1 MHMNA
6 NEPVT
11 ESKVKLWIS
20 AEAYIAI
27 DPKWTQE
34 EAKEYALAEA
44 RKLLAG
50 EPDYYV
56 ENKEVEDVEL

>member
-11 ESKVKLWIS
+11 EEKVKLWIS

-34 EAKEYALAEA
+34 EREDYVRKEAKRIL
-44 RKLLAG
+44 KQ
-50 EPDYYV
+50 EPTV
-56 ENKEVEDVEL
+56 NIENKQLEDVE

>member
-20 AEAYIAI
+20 AEAYISI
-27 DPKWTQE
+27 DPKWSQQE
-34 EAKEYALAEA
+34 REDYVRKEAKRIL
-44 RKLLAG
+44 KQ
-50 EPDYYV
+50 EPTV
-56 ENKEVEDVEL
+56 NIENKQLEDVE

>member
-11 ESKVKLWIS
+11 EEKVKLWIS

-27 DPKWTQE
+27 DPKWSQQE
-34 EAKEYALAEA
+34 REDYVRKEA
-44 RKLLAG
+44 RRILKQ
-50 EPDYYV
+50 EPTV
-56 ENKEVEDVEL
+56 NIENKQLEDVE

>member
-11 ESKVKLWIS
+11 EEKVKLWIS

-27 DPKWTQE
+27 DPKWSQQE
-34 EAKEYALAEA
+34 REDYVRKEAKRIL
-44 RKLLAG
+44 KQ
-50 EPDYYV
+50 EPTV
-56 ENKEVEDVEL
+56 NIENKQLEDVE